1 MKEEKANKNDEIFS
15 EIEGG
20 CQCKEMII
28 LKKEAEKEKSNEKP
42 GGKVGGEG
50 SEFKNSDKI
59 KNILQQNS
67 KDNNNEN
74 EEINDD
80 DGSST

>member
-1 MKEEKANKNDEIFS
+1 
-15 EIEGG
+15 
-20 CQCKEMII
+20 MII

-59 KNILQQNS
+59 KNIL
-67 KDNNNEN
+67 
-74 EEINDD
+74 
-80 DGSST
+80 